1 MEINQ
6 LINYFS
12 SYGMIFVF
20 IIVFLEYLNLPGLPA
35 GIILPLIGVLSSKG
49 EGNLALVLII
59 SVIAGAIGSWGLYCV
74 GWFGGDFILN
84 KYTNKFPKHKTYIDK
99 SINVL
104 KEKGNI
110 GVFISML
117 IPMLRTMISVP
128 AGVLKLNFIQ
138 YSIYSTLG
146 IILWNSSLILS
157 GYFFGD
163 AVFKILA

>member
-1 MEINQ
+1 
-6 LINYFS
+6 
-12 SYGMIFVF
+12 
-20 IIVFLEYLNLPGLPA
+20 
-35 GIILPLIGVLSSKG
+35 
-49 EGNLALVLII
+49 
-59 SVIAGAIGSWGLYCV
+59 
-74 GWFGGDFILN
+74 
-84 KYTNKFPKHKTYIDK
+84 
-99 SINVL
+99 
-104 KEKGNI
+104 
-110 GVFISML
+110 ML